1 MNEKDIVAGV
11 LSGNEAAIGM
21 LIQKHERL
29 VNHMV
34 HKVVQHEA
42 DREEICQDVF
52 MKVIENL
59 ASFHFQSKL
68 STWVATIAYRQAIN
82 FARKKKLNLEDLDK
96 VAFKV
101 AVEDHTFET
110 ADRNKFVM
118 ELIDQLPAQYK
129 LVLTMYF
136 LEGFSYAEIADIA
149 KMPDG
154 TVKSYL
160 HRAKQML
167 KKSLEPYLTQEI
179 DLL

>member
-11 LSGNEAAIGM
+11 ISGNEAAISM

-34 HKVVQHEA
+34 QKVVRSEV

-52 MKVIENL
+52 MKVIERIGT
-59 ASFHFQSKL
+59 FHFDSRL
-68 STWVATIAYRQAIN
+68 STWIATIAYRQAIN
-82 FARKKKLNLEDLDK
+82 FARKKKLNLEDLDQ

-101 AVEDHTFET
+101 KVEDNTFED
-110 ADRNKFVM
+110 ADRNRFLM
-118 ELIDQLPAQYK
+118 ELIEELPAQYK
-129 LVLTMYF
+129 LVLTMYY

-160 HRAKQML
+160 HRSKQML
-167 KKSLEPYLTQEI
+167 KKALEPHLTTEI
-179 DLL
+179 DLI